1 MPADVYRRNNCRLC
15 GGHDLEL
22 VFCLAPTPP
31 ADDYVPAERL
41 NEVQEVYPL
50 DLFFCR
56 KCGHAQL
63 LDVVP
68 PEALFGNYIYLTAS
82 SPGLVEHFRRYADQV
97 LTRVGPPRGSLV
109 VDVGSNDGMLLK
121 FFQEGGMCVL
131 GVDPAREIARKATD
145 SGIETLP
152 TFFTLELAHRIKG
165 ERGPA
170 AIITANNVFAHA
182 DDLAD
187 VTEGIR
193 DLLAPSG
200 VFVFEVSYLVD
211 LIQGMVFDYIYHEHL
226 CYHSVKPLDE
236 FFRRHGME
244 LVDVERIA
252 NKGGSLRGTAQL
264 AGGPRQVSPSVAQ
277 LITLEEELGL
287 HHSESF
293 KLFAT
298 KIDSVKAEL
307 GSLLSDLRA
316 EGKTVAGYGASATVT
331 TLIYQFDLG
340 EVLSFI
346 VDDNPS
352 RQGLFSP
359 GLHIPVVGPQA
370 LYERKPD
377 YVIILAWRFSKP
389 ILKKHQAFLA
399 QGGHFIVPLPKV
411 EVV

>member
-1 MPADVYRRNNCRLC
+1 MSADVYRRDTCRLC
-15 GGHDLEL
+15 GGKDLEL
-22 VFCLAPTPP
+22 VLRLTPTPP

-41 NEVQEVYPL
+41 HKVQETYPL
-50 DLFFCR
+50 DLFLCHE
-56 KCGHAQL
+56 CAHAQL

-82 SPGLVEHFRRYADQV
+82 SPGLVEHFRRYAEQV
-97 LTRVGPPRGSLV
+97 LTRVGPPKGSLV
-109 VDVGSNDGMLLK
+109 VDVGSNDGVLLK
-121 FFQEGGMCVL
+121 FFQEGGMRVL
-131 GVDPAREIARKATD
+131 GIDPAREIARKATD

-152 TFFTLELAHRIKG
+152 AFFTSELAHRIKT

-182 DDLAD
+182 DNLAD

-226 CYHSVKPLDE
+226 CYHSVKPLDK
-236 FFRRHGME
+236 FFRRHAME
-244 LVDVERIA
+244 LIHVERIST
-252 NKGGSLRGTAQL
+252 KGGSLRGTAQL
-264 AGGPRQVSPSVAQ
+264 AGGPRQVSPSVAR
-277 LITLEEELGL
+277 LITLEEDLGL
-287 HHSESF
+287 HHSEYF

-298 KIDSVKAEL
+298 KIDSLKAEL
-307 GSLLSDLRA
+307 GSLLIDLRA
-316 EGKTVAGYGASATVT
+316 EEKTIAGYGASATVT
-331 TLIYQFDLG
+331 TLTYQFDLG
-340 EVLSFI
+340 DVMSFI

-359 GLHIPVVGPQA
+359 GFHIPVVAPQA

-377 YVIILAWRFSKP
+377 YVIILAWRFSDL

-411 EVV
+411 EVL